1 MSARTLKERNRA
13 GVIASIIQVV
23 VSGLVF
29 FVLFRYLFVQI
40 GIEQIGVWSLVLA
53 TTSVSRIGELGLSAG
68 VVRFVA
74 QARAHDDEK
83 RAENVVQ
90 TVAIA
95 LSVFMGALLLALY
108 PLCVFFLGRLI
119 SPNNFALAVSI
130 LPYAL
135 TSLWVMVLVS
145 VFSGALDGCQRV
157 DLRCIV
163 MGASHLGYLGLVF
176 VLTPKYGLKGVAV
189 AQLCQSIGLL
199 VASWLTLKFLM
210 QGLPAI
216 PLHWNKGV
224 LREMMGYG
232 VSFQFI
238 SIMNMLFDPV
248 AKALMGK
255 YGGLQSLGY
264 YEMANKLILQG
275 RAVIVEAS
283 RVLVPSIAS
292 LKSIDVE
299 EARQLFAKSYK
310 ITFYVAVLFYG
321 LLGISLTA
329 ICLIWLG
336 RYERVFIQFALV
348 LDVAWFVNTL
358 IGPAYFSNLGS
369 GALRANLVSHVIMG
383 LVASLLGYQLG
394 VVFGRF
400 GVVMGTALGLI
411 SGSLFLSISH
421 IRASGF
427 DWRRFIVPSGMTGL
441 SLLAPVLVLV
451 SNGYGFWNP
460 ATIAVLCVGIAC
472 GMILIVMGWT
482 NPMRKLLVTR
492 GSQ

>member
-1 MSARTLKERNRA
+1 MSIKSLAERNRA
-13 GVIASIIQVV
+13 NVIASVIQVV

-29 FVLFRYLFVQI
+29 FVLFRYLFDRI
-40 GIEQIGVWSLVLA
+40 GIAQIGVWSLVLA

-74 QARAHDDEK
+74 QARGHSDEK
-83 RAENVVQ
+83 RAEDIVQ
-90 TVAIA
+90 TVAIT
-95 LSVFMGALLLALY
+95 LCVFMGVLLLALY
-108 PLCVFFLGRLI
+108 PVCVFFLGKFI
-119 SPNNFALAVSI
+119 SPNDYALAVSI

-145 VFSGALDGCQRV
+145 VFSGALDGCQRI

-176 VLTPKYGLKGVAV
+176 ILTPRYGLKGVAA
-189 AQLCQSIGLL
+189 AQLCQSVGLL
-199 VASWLTLKFLM
+199 IATWWCLKFLIK
-210 QGLPAI
+210 GLPLV
-216 PLHWNKGV
+216 PLRWNRRV
-224 LREMMGYG
+224 LQEMMGYG

-238 SIMNMLFDPV
+238 SIMNMLFEPV
-248 AKALMGK
+248 AKALISK

-292 LKSIDVE
+292 LKSIDE
-299 EARQLFAKSYK
+299 GEASQLFARSYE
-310 ITFYVAVLFYG
+310 ITFYVAVIFYG
-321 LLGISLTA
+321 ILGIALTA

-336 RYERVFIQFALV
+336 RYERIFIQFALL

-369 GALRANLVSHVIMG
+369 GALRANLVSHVIMT
-383 LVASLLGYQLG
+383 LVGSLFGYQLG
-394 VVFGRF
+394 LVLGGI

-427 DWRRFIVPSGMTGL
+427 DWRRFIVPPRSTGL
-441 SLLAPVLVLV
+441 FLLAPVLVFV
-451 SNGYGFWNP
+451 SNAYGLWNP
-460 ATIAVLCVGIAC
+460 AILAVLSVGLAC
-472 GMILIVMGWT
+472 TAILMITGWS
-482 NPMRKLLVTR
+482 NPARKILLRR
-492 GSQ
+492 GR

>member
-1 MSARTLKERNRA
+1 MNTKTLRERNRA
-13 GVIASIIQVV
+13 SVIASIIQVI

-29 FVLFRYLFVQI
+29 FVLFKYLFVQI

-74 QARAHDDEK
+74 QARAHDDER
-83 RAENVVQ
+83 RAEDVVQ
-90 TVAIA
+90 TVAIT
-95 LSVFMGALLLALY
+95 LCVFMGGLLLALY
-108 PLCVFFLGRLI
+108 PLCVFFLGKFI

-145 VFSGALDGCQRV
+145 VFSGALDGCQRI
-157 DLRCIV
+157 DLRCII
-163 MGASHLGYLGLVF
+163 MGASHLGYLGLVLI
-176 VLTPKYGLKGVAV
+176 VTPKYGLKGVAV

-199 VASWLTLKFLM
+199 IAAWWSLKFLLR
-210 QGLPAI
+210 GLPII
-216 PLHWNKGV
+216 PLHWNRRV

-238 SIMNMLFDPV
+238 SIMTMLFEPV
-248 AKALMGK
+248 AKALMSK

-264 YEMANKLILQG
+264 YEMANKLIFQG

-299 EARQLFAKSYK
+299 KARQLFAKSYE
-310 ITFYVAVLFYG
+310 ITFYVAVILYG

-336 RYERVFIQFALV
+336 RYERVFIQFALL

-369 GALRANLVSHVIMG
+369 GALRANLVSHVIMV
-383 LVASLLGYQLG
+383 LVGSLLGYQLG
-394 VVFGRF
+394 VVFGGF

-427 DWRRFIVPSGMTGL
+427 DWRRFIVPSGVTGL

-460 ATIAVLCVGIAC
+460 RTIAVLCAGFAC
-472 GMILIVMGWT
+472 GVVLIFMGWS
-482 NPMRKLLVTR
+482 NPMRKLLVR
-492 GSQ
+492 RDF